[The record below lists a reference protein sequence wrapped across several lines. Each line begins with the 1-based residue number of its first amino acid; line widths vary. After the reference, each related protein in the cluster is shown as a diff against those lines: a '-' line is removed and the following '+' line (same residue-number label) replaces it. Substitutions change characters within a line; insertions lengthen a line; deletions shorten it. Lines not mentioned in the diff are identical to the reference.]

1 MKKAIST
8 IILAIITLLLPGCV
22 MDISRAS
29 GPAPESARPIVNEII
44 INPDAAAREIARF
57 KEELK

>member
-29 GPAPESARPIVNEII
+29 TESTRPIVNEII
-44 INPDAAAREIARF
+44 INPDAALARF